1 MIVHSRGNVG
11 PSFGGVLCRLRAKMK
26 RWCPANVGQGPSKSA
41 GALSLAEA
49 RWRCGKAIDHA
60 ANLREELF
68 LSRWCPP
75 LWWRGGAI
83 LRGSLEAASPGTS
96 GWNLTLGARV

>member
-1 MIVHSRGNVG
+1 VIVHSRGNVG

-68 LSRWCPP
+68 LSRWRAPA
-75 LWWRGGAI
+75 R
-83 LRGSLEAASPGTS
+83 RHQGTS
-96 GWNLTLGARV
+96 QRTRPTPSGTILASRDTFFA